1 MSAAQSA
8 NNASPSANGLIWNKK
23 HQIWSIYRADWD
35 SYYNRLTLL
44 QWGRMEDDGYP
55 SIEIF
60 GELIQQHKNDG
71 GDMGVCSSC
80 GIEYPTTMVSLAT
93 YGECPWYLCW
103 KQTCTEKF
111 RRAYADAP
119 QLDEA
124 FERGDTVVLS
134 AHPDELFGPRKKSS
148 PPPPPTQDGSGSAV
162 QPPSRAEEPVIHL
175 AKMRERAAVI
185 RQREARFR
193 DPRNVQ
199 KVFRKAWQKS
209 LQA

>member
-1 MSAAQSA
+1 MSATQTTNVSL
-8 NNASPSANGLIWNKK
+8 SANGLNWNKK
-23 HQIWSIYRADWD
+23 HQMWSIYRADWD
-35 SYYNRLTLL
+35 SYYVRLTLL
-44 QWGRMEDDGYP
+44 QWGRMDDDGYP

-60 GELIQQHKNDG
+60 GELIQQYKDDG

-80 GIEYPTTMVSLAT
+80 EIEYPATMMSLAT

-124 FERGDTVVLS
+124 FERGDTVMLS
-134 AHPDELFGPRKKSS
+134 AHPDELFGPRKKAS
-148 PPPPPTQDGSGSAV
+148 PPPTQAGSTPVV
-162 QPPSRAEEPVIHL
+162 QTPSRAEEPVVHL

-185 RQREARFR
+185 RQRETRFR

-199 KVFRKAWQKS
+199 KILQKACQKS
-209 LQA
+209 RQA